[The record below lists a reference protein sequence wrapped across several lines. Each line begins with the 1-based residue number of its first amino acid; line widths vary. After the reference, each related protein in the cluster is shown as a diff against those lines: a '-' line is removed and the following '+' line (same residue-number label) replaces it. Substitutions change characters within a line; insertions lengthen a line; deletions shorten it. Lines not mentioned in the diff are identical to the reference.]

1 MLFNLSSL
9 ALFLLVA
16 AILFGATII
25 GILIGRSIGSRR
37 DTLREPLTVVQAALV
52 GLVALLLAFGLAMAV
67 DRYQSRRAAV
77 VSQAN
82 AIGTTY
88 LRAQTPAEPM
98 RSESMDLLK
107 QYADAAI
114 ALGSTK
120 PDSSAFEAASA
131 AQVAL
136 EQQLWGLAGDSLK
149 EAPQDSAPRLY
160 AESLNEMID
169 AHTTRV
175 ASLDN
180 RVPGPVLWV
189 QLLAAALGLGMLGML
204 LASHDR
210 GVFMA
215 LLATALVT
223 VILLVIFDL
232 DRPHRSLIKVPQAP
246 LVSTRA
252 SMDLPP
258 AATGP

>member
-1 MLFNLSSL
+1 MLFDLSSV
-9 ALFLLVA
+9 ALFLFVIA
-16 AILFGATII
+16 FLFGATGI
-25 GILIGRSIGSRR
+25 GLLVGRAVHSRR
-37 DTLREPLTVVQAALV
+37 EGLREPLTVVQAALV
-52 GLVALLLAFGLAMAV
+52 GLVALLLAFGLSMAV

-77 VSQAN
+77 VSEAN
-82 AIGTTY
+82 TIGTTY
-88 LRAQTPAEPM
+88 LRAQTLAEPM
-98 RSESMDLLK
+98 RSDSMELLK
-107 QYADAAI
+107 QYADEAI
-114 ALGSTK
+114 ALGNTK

-136 EQQLWGLAGDSLK
+136 QQQLWGLAGDALK

-160 AESLNEMID
+160 VESLNQMID

-175 ASLDN
+175 AALDN
-180 RVPGPVLWV
+180 RVPGPVMWT

-204 LASHDR
+204 LASHER
-210 GVFMA
+210 GVLMA
-215 LLATALVT
+215 LLATGLVT
-223 VILLVIFDL
+223 IIMLVIFDL

-252 SMDLPP
+252 SMELPP